1 MMWICKVKK
10 EWPWPSIGG
19 KNGYFYSA
27 FIALASKLLRLQIHS
42 KRMSKSRIRLDPRKF
57 RITKLR
63 VSLWT
68 KSRNIFPPLQNLSL
82 PSLASSL
89 LAVSSLYL
97 CTRGKSSNL
106 DPGGK
111 CTCLLHH
118 IWRQRSWTP
127 VPYFLKEI
135 VAFLKFIFQLIKQ
148 TLKKRITRKR
158 ITDPEPCGSGSRT
171 SKHLCN
177 KLITKITTTPT
188 LCLLKQNADKW

>member
-19 KNGYFYSA
+19 KNGYFSSA

-42 KRMSKSRIRLDPRKF
+42 KRMSKSKIRLDPRKF

-111 CTCLLHH
+111 CITYGGNALEHLFR
-118 IWRQRSWTP
+118 IFFKKSWHSWSSS
-127 VPYFLKEI
+127 FNLC
-135 VAFLKFIFQLIKQ
+135 
-148 TLKKRITRKR
+148 KK
-158 ITDPEPCGSGSRT
+158 S
-171 SKHLCN
+171 
-177 KLITKITTTPT
+177 
-188 LCLLKQNADKW
+188 